1 MSSKHVLVLTP
12 YQYGHAPGS
21 RSSYEL
27 WDRVLKS
34 AGIELHYAPFET
46 DRLRAVLHRTG
57 HYATKSLE
65 ITKAYFAQFG
75 RTRSAR
81 DFDAVVVYREAALIG
96 PALLERL
103 AARSAPLIYVIDD
116 PLYVPYRSPFSG
128 YLSYLKFF
136 GKVRRICRLS
146 RVVIVNSH
154 HHFEYA
160 SLYNH
165 DVRLIPSVVDGE
177 RYYRQPKARAR
188 AVPCVGWTGSAST
201 VDNLRTIA
209 KPLRTVERSCAVRFH
224 FIGPEAPPLEG
235 LSCTTQPWRAETEV
249 EDLRRIDVG
258 VLPLPVNEWNKRK
271 FYLKLVQYMALG
283 IPAVCTP
290 LGSNPEV
297 VEHGVTGFLANDDN
311 AWIYALKKLIDDG
324 DLRMSMG
331 KAAAAIA
338 RDKFTLEANA
348 DRIVSAFRAAVG

>member
-12 YQYGHAPGS
+12 YQYGHAPGP
-21 RSSYEL
+21 RSSLEL
-27 WDRVLKS
+27 WERVLKS

-57 HYATKSLE
+57 HYVTKSLE
-65 ITKAYFAQFG
+65 TAKAYVAQLA
-75 RTRSAR
+75 RTRRAR
-81 DFDAVVVYREAALIG
+81 EFNAVVVYREAALIG

-103 AARSAPLIYVIDD
+103 AARSRPLIYVIDD
-116 PLYVPYRSPFSG
+116 PLYIPYRSPFSG

-146 RVVIVNSH
+146 RVVIVNSS

-160 SLYNH
+160 SLYSH

-177 RYYRQPKARAR
+177 QYYRRAKGQ
-188 AVPCVGWTGSAST
+188 ATLTPSIGWTGSVST
-201 VDNLRTIA
+201 IENLRTIEN
-209 KPLRTVERSCAVRFH
+209 PLRTVERDCAVQLH
-224 FIGPEAPPLEG
+224 FIGPDAPPFEE

-249 EDLRRIDVG
+249 EDLRQIDIG
-258 VLPLPVNEWNKRK
+258 ILPLPINEWNRRK

-290 LGSNPEV
+290 LGSNTEIL
-297 VEHGVTGFLANDDN
+297 EHGVTGFLANGDNQWVHALRKLVDDEN
-311 AWIYALKKLIDDG
+311 
-324 DLRMSMG
+324 LRESMG
-331 KAAAAIA
+331 TAAAAVA
-338 RDKFTLEANA
+338 RENFTLEANA
-348 DRIVSAFRAAVG
+348 DRIVSAFGAAVG